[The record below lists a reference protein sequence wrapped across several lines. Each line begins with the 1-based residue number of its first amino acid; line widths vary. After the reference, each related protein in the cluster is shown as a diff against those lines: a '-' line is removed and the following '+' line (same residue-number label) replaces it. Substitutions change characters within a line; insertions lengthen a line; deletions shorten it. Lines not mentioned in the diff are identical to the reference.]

1 MAANLISSARPSVLH
16 RAALGVGRVFRL
28 QKHQLL
34 VSSNHP
40 CLWISRD
47 KLWECRSGCAHSSR
61 RQRGSPP
68 PLLSSL
74 HSGHETTAVQQ
85 HFSNNS
91 VLGWPWLLL
100 FPAQNI
106 CRSTFLLPF
115 YSVRNRFAVRQ
126 DSGSPRLAVNSDRR
140 GGLSPA
146 PSLGCFLC
154 ARVSHIFSFSAG
166 VIVLQRRR
174 K

>member
-61 RQRGSPP
+61 TQRGSPP

-85 HFSNNS
+85 HLTFPTTVFSDGRGYFCS
-91 VLGWPWLLL
+91 LPKTFVGALFFCRFTACVIGLL
-100 FPAQNI
+100 
-106 CRSTFLLPF
+106 C
-115 YSVRNRFAVRQ
+115 VRIQVRR
-126 DSGSPRLAVNSDRR
+126 DSR
-140 GGLSPA
+140 
-146 PSLGCFLC
+146 
-154 ARVSHIFSFSAG
+154 
-166 VIVLQRRR
+166 
-174 K
+174 